1 MNHWSLMS
9 ALFCL
14 LWLAAVATGLLE
26 LAGLRTEVKTAEV
39 KLLRYV
45 GVP

>member
-1 MNHWSLMS
+1 MNHWSLVNV
-9 ALFCL
+9 LFCL

-39 KLLRYV
+39 QLLRYV
-45 GVP
+45 GVR